1 MSDNLTTTSSVATFC
16 SSNSIINDNDNSSI
30 QFSIANDHTTV
41 NGLSASN
48 TSTNTIQIGDMP
60 YSMGDYTANDYNF
73 AYQPLM
79 PLTLSSLSY
88 WWEGQQSIED
98 IVEKKIAEEKQ
109 KDNMNNTNLSF
120 GPYTSNNLRLSTFG
134 IALKNKENKWVSFD
148 RQSNTI
154 VDVNI
159 LNIEIENSKIFYK
172 IPKAI
177 SDVEVG
183 DIVLHNGNLMFVE
196 EIKDNRF
203 VVINPYEGT
212 ELTILPSMSPFGFN
226 YVTVIISITD
236 YLPEAD
242 SNNPFGSLL
251 PLMLAKDNN
260 NSNNLL
266 TLVALMQKGN
276 MDIDPTMLMLMS
288 GNPYL
293 YFMLNNKKNN
303 NEKENSKN

>member
-1 MSDNLTTTSSVATFC
+1 MSDNLTSTVNTVC
-16 SSNSIINDNDNSSI
+16 SSNSITSGNDNSSI
-30 QFSIANDHTTV
+30 QFSIADDRIKVT
-41 NGLSASN
+41 GLS
-48 TSTNTIQIGDMP
+48 STDTYTIQSGET
-60 YSMGDYTANDYNF
+60 YSNNISIGDYTANDYSF
-73 AYQPLM
+73 TYQPL
-79 PLTLSSLSY
+79 TSSSY
-88 WWEGQQSIED
+88 VWPNNGWQSIED
-98 IVEKKIAEEKQ
+98 IIEKKLAEEKQ
-109 KDNMNNTNLSF
+109 KDKMSNTDFSF

-148 RQSNTI
+148 RQRNAI

-172 IPKAI
+172 FPKAI

-251 PLMLAKDNN
+251 PLMFIKDNN
-260 NSNNLL
+260 NNNNLL
-266 TLVALMQKGN
+266 ALFVLTQKN
-276 MDIDPTMLMLMS
+276 NIDIDPTMLMLMGGS
-288 GNPYL
+288 PYL
-293 YFMLNNKKNN
+293 YFMLNNKKDKNN
-303 NEKENSKN
+303 KVNEKDNSKD

>member
-1 MSDNLTTTSSVATFC
+1 MPDNLTTTSSVATFC
-16 SSNSIINDNDNSSI
+16 SSNSIINNSDNSSI
-30 QFSIANDHTTV
+30 QFSIANDNTTV

-48 TSTNTIQIGDMP
+48 TSTNIIQIGDIP
-60 YSMGDYTANDYNF
+60 YSLGDYTANDYNF
-73 AYQPLM
+73 TYQPL
-79 PLTLSSLSY
+79 TQTSLSY
-88 WWEGQQSIED
+88 WLEGQQSIED
-98 IVEKKIAEEKQ
+98 IVEKKLAEEKQ
-109 KDNMNNTNLSF
+109 KDKMNNTNLSF

-266 TLVALMQKGN
+266 ALVALMQKGN

>member
-1 MSDNLTTTSSVATFC
+1 MPDNLTTTSSVATFC

-30 QFSIANDHTTV
+30 QFSIANDNTTV
-41 NGLSASN
+41 NGLSTSN
-48 TSTNTIQIGDMP
+48 TSTNIIQIGDIP
-60 YSMGDYTANDYNF
+60 YSLGDYTANDYNF
-73 AYQPLM
+73 TYQPL
-79 PLTLSSLSY
+79 TSTSLSY
-88 WWEGQQSIED
+88 WLEGQQSIED
-98 IVEKKIAEEKQ
+98 IVEKKLAEEKQ
-109 KDNMNNTNLSF
+109 KDKMNNTNLSF

-266 TLVALMQKGN
+266 ALVALMQKSN

>member
-1 MSDNLTTTSSVATFC
+1 MSDNLTSTVNTVC
-16 SSNSIINDNDNSSI
+16 SSNSITSGNDNSSI
-30 QFSIANDHTTV
+30 QFSIADDRIKVT
-41 NGLSASN
+41 GLS
-48 TSTNTIQIGDMP
+48 STDTYTIQSGET
-60 YSMGDYTANDYNF
+60 YSNNISIGDYTANDYSF
-73 AYQPLM
+73 TYQPL
-79 PLTLSSLSY
+79 TSSSY
-88 WWEGQQSIED
+88 VWPNNGWQSIED
-98 IVEKKIAEEKQ
+98 IIEKKLAEEKQ
-109 KDNMNNTNLSF
+109 KDKMSNTDFSF

-148 RQSNTI
+148 RQRNAI

-172 IPKAI
+172 FPKAI

-251 PLMLAKDNN
+251 PLMFIKDNN
-260 NSNNLL
+260 NNNNLL
-266 TLVALMQKGN
+266 ALFALTQKN
-276 MDIDPTMLMLMS
+276 NIDIDPTMLMLMGGS
-288 GNPYL
+288 PYL
-293 YFMLNNKKNN
+293 YFMLNNKKDKNN
-303 NEKENSKN
+303 KVNEKDNSKD

>member
-16 SSNSIINDNDNSSI
+16 SSNSIIDNSDNSSI
-30 QFSIANDHTTV
+30 QFSIANDYTTV
-41 NGLSASN
+41 NGLSTRN
-48 TSTNTIQIGDMP
+48 TSTNTIQIGNIP
-60 YSMGDYTANDYNF
+60 YSIGDYTTNDYNF
-73 AYQPLM
+73 TYQPL
-79 PLTLSSLSY
+79 TSTSLSY
-88 WWEGQQSIED
+88 WLEGQQSIED

-109 KDNMNNTNLSF
+109 KDKMNNTNLSF

-226 YVTVIISITD
+226 YVTVIISVTD

-251 PLMLAKDNN
+251 PLMFAKDNN
-260 NSNNLL
+260 NSNNLFAL
-266 TLVALMQKGN
+266 LALMQKDN
-276 MDIDPTMLMLMS
+276 IDIDPTILMLMG

-293 YFMLNNKKNN
+293 YFMLNNKKKNN
-303 NEKENSKN
+303 KKDNSKN

>member
-1 MSDNLTTTSSVATFC
+1 MSDNLTSTVNTVC
-16 SSNSIINDNDNSSI
+16 SSNSITSGNDNSSI
-30 QFSIANDHTTV
+30 QCSIADDRIKVT
-41 NGLSASN
+41 GLS
-48 TSTNTIQIGDMP
+48 STDTYTIQSGET
-60 YSMGDYTANDYNF
+60 YSNNISIGDYTANDYSF
-73 AYQPLM
+73 TYQPL
-79 PLTLSSLSY
+79 TSSSY
-88 WWEGQQSIED
+88 VWPNNGWQSIED
-98 IVEKKIAEEKQ
+98 IIEKKLAEEKQ
-109 KDNMNNTNLSF
+109 KDKMSNTDFSF

-148 RQSNTI
+148 RQRNAI

-172 IPKAI
+172 FPKAI

-251 PLMLAKDNN
+251 PLMFIKDNN
-260 NSNNLL
+260 NNNNLL
-266 TLVALMQKGN
+266 ALFALTQKN
-276 MDIDPTMLMLMS
+276 NIDIDPTMLMLMGGS
-288 GNPYL
+288 PYL
-293 YFMLNNKKNN
+293 YFMLNNKKDKNN
-303 NEKENSKN
+303 KVNEKDNSKD

>member
-1 MSDNLTTTSSVATFC
+1 
-16 SSNSIINDNDNSSI
+16 
-30 QFSIANDHTTV
+30 
-41 NGLSASN
+41 
-48 TSTNTIQIGDMP
+48 
-60 YSMGDYTANDYNF
+60 
-73 AYQPLM
+73 
-79 PLTLSSLSY
+79 
-88 WWEGQQSIED
+88 
-98 IVEKKIAEEKQ
+98 
-109 KDNMNNTNLSF
+109 
-120 GPYTSNNLRLSTFG
+120 
-134 IALKNKENKWVSFD
+134 
-148 RQSNTI
+148 
-154 VDVNI
+154 
-159 LNIEIENSKIFYK
+159 
-172 IPKAI
+172 
-177 SDVEVG
+177 
-183 DIVLHNGNLMFVE
+183 MFVE

-266 TLVALMQKGN
+266 ALVALMQKSN

>member
-1 MSDNLTTTSSVATFC
+1 MPDNLTTTSSVATFC

-30 QFSIANDHTTV
+30 QFSIANDNTTV

-48 TSTNTIQIGDMP
+48 ISTNIIQIGDTP
-60 YSMGDYTANDYNF
+60 YSLGDYTANDYNF
-73 AYQPLM
+73 TYQPLAV
-79 PLTLSSLSY
+79 SSLSY
-88 WWEGQQSIED
+88 WLEGQQSIED
-98 IVEKKIAEEKQ
+98 IVEKKLAEEKQ
-109 KDNMNNTNLSF
+109 KDKMNNTNLSF

-303 NEKENSKN
+303 KEKDNSKN